1 MTELE
6 NTLKLIEEALADG
19 SMSKEEAKEL
29 LLDAKRTLEIHE
41 GASDIELKAVLLASV
56 AVLMEL
62 V

>member
-29 LLDAKRTLEIHE
+29 LLDAKRILEIHE

>member
-6 NTLKLIEEALADG
+6 NTLKLIEEALANG

>member
-6 NTLKLIEEALADG
+6 NILKLIEEALADG